1 MGKNKI
7 RALILDFGGVISLP
21 QNSENLYNI
30 LQTSKLEH
38 NDFMK
43 VYLNQRAIYDNGQIT
58 GEQYWLNI
66 LQYFG
71 FESKIQNIPSLIKE
85 DIASWTVIN
94 DSMIQ
99 FISEIRAKFFKLA
112 IISNMNN
119 DVLEYLRDN
128 FRWLELFDELIF
140 SCEVGINKPNR
151 EIYKICLRELN
162 LSASDCLFVDDS
174 LENVRA
180 AKELDMH
187 AIQFGTMS
195 EFKIEFNEK
204 FYPFSIA

>member
-21 QNSENLYNI
+21 QNSKNLYNI
-30 LQTSKLEH
+30 LQTSNLEH

-43 VYLNQRAIYDNGQIT
+43 VYLNQRANYDNGQIT
-58 GEQYWLNI
+58 GKQYWLNI
-66 LQYFG
+66 LQYYG
-71 FESKIQNIPSLIKE
+71 FESKIPKIPNLIKE

-99 FISEIRAKFFKLA
+99 FISEIRGKFFKLA

-119 DVLEYLRDN
+119 DVLEYLRVN
-128 FRWLELFDELIF
+128 FRWFELFDELIF

-151 EIYKICLRELN
+151 EIYKTCLRELN
-162 LSASDCLFVDDS
+162 LSACDCLFVDDS

-195 EFKIEFNEK
+195 EFIIEFNGK
-204 FYPFSIA
+204 FYPISIA

>member
-30 LQTSKLEH
+30 LQTSNLEH

-43 VYLNQRAIYDNGQIT
+43 VYLNQRANYDNGQIT

-71 FESKIQNIPSLIKE
+71 FESKIQKIPSLIKE

-99 FISEIRAKFFKLA
+99 FISEIRDKFFKLA
-112 IISNMNN
+112 IISNMNK
-119 DVLEYLRDN
+119 DVLENLRVN

-151 EIYKICLRELN
+151 RIYKTCLRELN
-162 LSASDCLFVDDS
+162 LSASNCLFVDDS

-187 AIQFGTMS
+187 AIQFRTMS
-195 EFKIEFNEK
+195 EFIIEFNEK

>member
-1 MGKNKI
+1 MGKNRI

-21 QNSENLYNI
+21 QNSKNLYNI
-30 LQTSKLEH
+30 VQTSNLEH

-43 VYLNQRAIYDNGQIT
+43 VYLNQRANYDNGRIT

-94 DSMIQ
+94 DSMIH
-99 FISEIRAKFFKLA
+99 FISEIRGKFFKLA

-119 DVLEYLRDN
+119 DVLEYLRVN
-128 FRWLELFDELIF
+128 FRWFELFDELIF

-151 EIYKICLRELN
+151 EIYKTCLRELN
-162 LSASDCLFVDDS
+162 LPASDCLFVDDS

-180 AKELDMH
+180 ARELDMH

-195 EFKIEFNEK
+195 EFIIEFKKN
-204 FYPFSIA
+204 FYPFSTA

>member
-21 QNSENLYNI
+21 QNSKKLYNI
-30 LQTSKLEH
+30 LQTSNLEH

-43 VYLNQRAIYDNGQIT
+43 VYLNQRANYDNGQIT
-58 GEQYWLNI
+58 GKQYWLNI
-66 LQYFG
+66 LQYYG
-71 FESKIQNIPSLIKE
+71 FESKIPKIPNLIKE

-99 FISEIRAKFFKLA
+99 FISEIRGKFFKLA

-119 DVLEYLRDN
+119 DVLEYLRVN
-128 FRWLELFDELIF
+128 FRWFELFDELIF

-162 LSASDCLFVDDS
+162 LSACDCLFVDDS

-187 AIQFGTMS
+187 AIQFGTVS
-195 EFKIEFNEK
+195 EFIIEFNEK
-204 FYPFSIA
+204 YYPFSIT

>member
-30 LQTSKLEH
+30 LQTSNLEH

-43 VYLNQRAIYDNGQIT
+43 VYLNQRTNYDNGQIT
-58 GEQYWLNI
+58 GKQYWLNI
-66 LQYFG
+66 LQYYG
-71 FESKIQNIPSLIKE
+71 FESKIPKIPNLIKE

-99 FISEIRAKFFKLA
+99 FISEIRGKFFKLA

-119 DVLEYLRDN
+119 DVLEYLRVN
-128 FRWLELFDELIF
+128 FRWFELFDELIF

-151 EIYKICLRELN
+151 EIYKTCLRELN
-162 LSASDCLFVDDS
+162 FSACDCLFVDDS

-195 EFKIEFNEK
+195 EFIIEFNGK
-204 FYPFSIA
+204 FYPISIA